1 MSNTCQSWVY
11 FSNPAGPG
19 SIRGS
24 WTLPVTWESNG
35 TSSTLA
41 FWPWSKKALKH
52 VLNFKHMSAPTH
64 IKGLLIHWKLS
75 ICRNTLRYQLLCW
88 ASYRITPYQVTFWK
102 KETNNKT
109 NYHLNRS
116 WLEEGPLTAKGCP
129 STCGRPLWSPTSS
142 RLPQQ
147 LHSSTEP
154 LPGQRVFRAAVSA
167 CARGSKN
174 SSVEAI
180 RSDQKLACFTE
191 REPVK
196 GQGCH
201 KALLC
206 LHKLLPVKMNKAL
219 GWKQPP
225 TPGWL
230 IWIRP

>member
-75 ICRNTLRYQLLCW
+75 ICRNTLWYQLLCW

-102 KETNNKT
+102 KRNQQQNK
-109 NYHLNRS
+109 
-116 WLEEGPLTAKGCP
+116 
-129 STCGRPLWSPTSS
+129 
-142 RLPQQ
+142 LP
-147 LHSSTEP
+147 P
-154 LPGQRVFRAAVSA
+154 
-167 CARGSKN
+167 K
-174 SSVEAI
+174 
-180 RSDQKLACFTE
+180 QKLTWGGTADRQGLPRHMWPSPLEPHVLLAPATAAQQHGASPGAARVQSCCFS
-191 REPVK
+191 
-196 GQGCH
+196 
-201 KALLC
+201 LC
-206 LHKLLPVKMNKAL
+206 P
-219 GWKQPP
+219 WF
-225 TPGWL
+225 
-230 IWIRP
+230 